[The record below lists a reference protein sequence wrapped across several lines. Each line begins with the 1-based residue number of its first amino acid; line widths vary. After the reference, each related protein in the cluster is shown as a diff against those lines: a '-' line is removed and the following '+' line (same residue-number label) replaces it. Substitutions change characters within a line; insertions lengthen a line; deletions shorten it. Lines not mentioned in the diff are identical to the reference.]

1 MNIDGFIEESILLSR
16 RRSCLYDKLKIWLYG
31 LLGNPH
37 CYQIIIDEQFS
48 ITRLKRRNLI
58 PQSVWLSLAIQMT
71 QGDYTVFRVGYDY
84 HYHSYHDHYHSYHY
98 HYGYHHCSAVSIVS
112 IIVMSIIIANITTIT
127 IFIIIIVRIMFIF
140 FLFIMIIIIIRH
152 YSSCYQYSI
161 TLIIRS
167 INNE

>member
-16 RRSCLYDKLKIWLYG
+16 RRSCLSDKLKIWLCG

-71 QGDYTVFRVGYDY
+71 QGDYTVIRVGYDY
-84 HYHSYHDHYHSYHY
+84 HYHYHDHYHSYHYHSYHY

-112 IIVMSIIIANITTIT
+112 IIVMSIIITVITTIT
-127 IFIIIIVRIMFIF
+127 IFIIIIVRIMFIMF
-140 FLFIMIIIIIRH
+140 YF
-152 YSSCYQYSI
+152 SS
-161 TLIIRS
+161 
-167 INNE
+167 

>member
-16 RRSCLYDKLKIWLYG
+16 RRSCLSDKLKIWLCG

-71 QGDYTVFRVGYDY
+71 QGDYTVIRVGYDY
-84 HYHSYHDHYHSYHY
+84 HYHYHYHSYHYHSYHY

-112 IIVMSIIIANITTIT
+112 IIVMSIIITVITTIT
-127 IFIIIIVRIMFIF
+127 IFIIIIVRIMFIMF
-140 FLFIMIIIIIRH
+140 YF
-152 YSSCYQYSI
+152 SS
-161 TLIIRS
+161 
-167 INNE
+167 

>member
-98 HYGYHHCSAVSIVS
+98 HSYHYHYGYHHCSAVSIVS

-140 FLFIMIIIIIRH
+140 FIIHHDYHH
-152 YSSCYQYSI
+152 YSSLFFLLSVFYHPYHS
-161 TLIIRS
+161 
-167 INNE
+167 